1 MKSNQ
6 YNSYIQWYN
15 AFKDIPN
22 VVKVVNNNMKNIQT
36 NTRIYHKLGITNYA
50 QPKIYLSRLYL
61 PYIQGQ
67 LHVLW
72 EKHLTYLKPHL

>member
-15 AFKDIPN
+15 VFKDIPN
-22 VVKVVNNNMKNIQT
+22 VVKVVNNNIKKYINEYPDLPQIRYYEFCT
-36 NTRIYHKLGITNYA
+36 A
-50 QPKIYLSRLYL
+50 KIYLSRLYL

-67 LHVLW
+67 VHVLW
-72 EKHLTYLKPHL
+72 GKNTSPT